1 MALYQK
7 TLEINTSPK
16 TFLDITKD
24 VQALVLESGLDNGVC
39 TLFIKHTS
47 ASLVIQENYDPSV
60 RQDFETIFS
69 KLVPED
75 FPYVHNMEGKDDMP
89 AHIRSALTSTS
100 ETVPVVN
107 GKLSLG
113 TWQGIYIWEHRDQT
127 HNRNCLLYTSP
138 SPRDA
143 TLSRMPSSA

>member
-1 MALYQK
+1 MALSQDL
-7 TLEINTSPK
+7 LEFHTNPK
-16 TFLDITKD
+16 SFLDITRQ
-24 VQALVLESGLDNGVC
+24 VQDFVTKSNIQNGVC
-39 TLFIKHTS
+39 HLFIKHTS

-69 KLVPED
+69 KLAPED

-100 ETVPVVN
+100 ETIPIVD

-127 HNRNCLLYTSP
+127 HNRKIMVSIVGE
-138 SPRDA
+138 
-143 TLSRMPSSA
+143 

>member
-16 TFLDITKD
+16 SFLDITKD
-24 VQALVLESGLDNGVC
+24 VQTLVSESGLDNGIC
-39 TLFIKHTS
+39 NLFIKHTS

-100 ETVPVVN
+100 EAVPVVN

-113 TWQGIYIWEHRDQT
+113 TWQGIYIWEHRDQRHIRKVT
-127 HNRNCLLYTSP
+127 VS
-138 SPRDA
+138 
-143 TLSRMPSSA
+143 MVGE

>member
-1 MALYQK
+1 MAVSQDS
-7 TLEINTSPK
+7 LEFRTDPK
-16 TFLDITKD
+16 SFLDITSH
-24 VQALVLESGLDNGVC
+24 VQDFVTSSDIQNGVC
-39 TLFIKHTS
+39 HLFIKHTS

-127 HNRNCLLYTSP
+127 HNRKVIVS
-138 SPRDA
+138 
-143 TLSRMPSSA
+143 MVGE

>member
-16 TFLDITKD
+16 SFLDITKN
-24 VQALVLESGLDNGVC
+24 VQALVSESGLNNGVC
-39 TLFIKHTS
+39 SLFIKHTS

-100 ETVPVVN
+100 ESIPVVN

-113 TWQGIYIWEHRDQT
+113 TWQGIYIWEHRNQRHIRKVTFSLVGD
-127 HNRNCLLYTSP
+127 
-138 SPRDA
+138 
-143 TLSRMPSSA
+143 

>member
-1 MALYQK
+1 MALSQG
-7 TLEINTSPK
+7 TLEIQTKPK
-16 TFLDITKD
+16 SFLDITSQ
-24 VQALVLESGLDNGVC
+24 VQNSVANSNIQNGVC
-39 TLFIKHTS
+39 HLFIKHTS

-113 TWQGIYIWEHRDQT
+113 TWQGIYLWEHRDQT
-127 HNRNCLLYTSP
+127 HNRKVMVS
-138 SPRDA
+138 
-143 TLSRMPSSA
+143 MVGE

>member
-7 TLEINTSPK
+7 TLEISTLPK
-16 TFLDITKD
+16 SFLDITKNI
-24 VQALVLESGLDNGVC
+24 QAIVSESGLDNGVC
-39 TLFIKHTS
+39 SLFIRHTS

-75 FPYVHNMEGKDDMP
+75 FPYIHNMEGKDDMP

-100 ETVPVVN
+100 ESVPVVN

-113 TWQGIYIWEHRDQT
+113 TWQGIYIWEHRDQR
-127 HNRNCLLYTSP
+127 HIRKVMISIVGE
-138 SPRDA
+138 
-143 TLSRMPSSA
+143 

>member
-16 TFLDITKD
+16 SFQDITKNI
-24 VQALVLESGLDNGVC
+24 QSLVSKSELDNGIC
-39 TLFIKHTS
+39 SLFIKHTS

-100 ETVPVVN
+100 ETIPIVN

-113 TWQGIYIWEHRDQT
+113 TWQGIYLWEHRDQT
-127 HNRNCLLYTSP
+127 HNRKVMVS
-138 SPRDA
+138 
-143 TLSRMPSSA
+143 MVGE

>member
-1 MALYQK
+1 MAISQDS
-7 TLEINTSPK
+7 LEIRTNPK
-16 TFLDITKD
+16 SFLDITSQ
-24 VQALVLESGLDNGVC
+24 VQDFVTKSNIQNGVC
-39 TLFIKHTS
+39 HLFIKHTS

-69 KLVPED
+69 NLVPED

-100 ETVPVVN
+100 EAVPVMN

-113 TWQGIYIWEHRDQT
+113 TWQGIYLWEHRDQP
-127 HNRNCLLYTSP
+127 HNRIVMIS
-138 SPRDA
+138 
-143 TLSRMPSSA
+143 MVGE

>member
-1 MALYQK
+1 MAMSQE
-7 TLEINTSPK
+7 TLEIRTTPK
-16 TFLDITKD
+16 SFLDITSQ
-24 VQALVLESGLDNGVC
+24 VQDFVSNSNIQTGVC
-39 TLFIKHTS
+39 HLFIKHTS

-69 KLVPED
+69 KLAPED

-113 TWQGIYIWEHRDQT
+113 TWQGIYIWEHRDQN
-127 HNRNCLLYTSP
+127 HNRKVIVS
-138 SPRDA
+138 
-143 TLSRMPSSA
+143 MVGE

>member
-16 TFLDITKD
+16 SFLDITND
-24 VQALVLESGLDNGVC
+24 VQAFVSESGLANGVC
-39 TLFIKHTS
+39 SLFIKHTS

-100 ETVPVVN
+100 ESIPFVN
-107 GKLSLG
+107 SKLSLG

-127 HNRNCLLYTSP
+127 HNRKVMVSLVG
-138 SPRDA
+138 D
-143 TLSRMPSSA
+143 

>member
-1 MALYQK
+1 MAISQGS
-7 TLEINTSPK
+7 LEILTNPK
-16 TFLDITKD
+16 SFLDITSQ
-24 VQALVLESGLDNGVC
+24 VQDFVAKSNIQNVVC
-39 TLFIKHTS
+39 HLFIKHTS

-69 KLVPED
+69 NLAPED

-100 ETVPVVN
+100 EAVPVMN

-113 TWQGIYIWEHRDQT
+113 TWQGIYLWEHRDQS
-127 HNRNCLLYTSP
+127 HNRTIVV
-138 SPRDA
+138 
-143 TLSRMPSSA
+143 TMVGE

>member
-1 MALYQK
+1 MEISQDS
-7 TLEINTSPK
+7 LEFRTNPK
-16 TFLDITKD
+16 SFLDITSLIQDCIKNSD
-24 VQALVLESGLDNGVC
+24 IKNGVC
-39 TLFIKHTS
+39 HLFIKHTS

-89 AHIRSALTSTS
+89 AHIRSSLTSTS

-107 GKLSLG
+107 GNLSLG

-127 HNRNCLLYTSP
+127 HNRKVTVS
-138 SPRDA
+138 
-143 TLSRMPSSA
+143 MVGE

>member
-7 TLEINTSPK
+7 TLEISTSPK
-16 TFLDITKD
+16 SFLDITKNI
-24 VQALVLESGLDNGVC
+24 QALVSESGLDNGVC
-39 TLFIKHTS
+39 SLFIKHTS

-100 ETVPVVN
+100 ESIPVVN

-113 TWQGIYIWEHRDQT
+113 TWQGIYIWEHRDQRHIRKIT
-127 HNRNCLLYTSP
+127 FSLVG
-138 SPRDA
+138 D
-143 TLSRMPSSA
+143 

>member
-16 TFLDITKD
+16 SFLDITKN
-24 VQALVLESGLDNGVC
+24 VQALVSESGLNNGVC
-39 TLFIKHTS
+39 SLFIKHTS

-113 TWQGIYIWEHRDQT
+113 TWQGIYIWEHRDQRHIRKVT
-127 HNRNCLLYTSP
+127 VSLIGE
-138 SPRDA
+138 
-143 TLSRMPSSA
+143 

>member
-1 MALYQK
+1 MAMSQE
-7 TLEINTSPK
+7 TLEIRTTPK
-16 TFLDITKD
+16 SFLDITSQIQD
-24 VQALVLESGLDNGVC
+24 FVSNSNIQTGVC
-39 TLFIKHTS
+39 HLFIKHTS

-69 KLVPED
+69 KLAPED

-113 TWQGIYIWEHRDQT
+113 TWQGIYVWEHRDQT
-127 HNRNCLLYTSP
+127 HNRKIMVSIVGE
-138 SPRDA
+138 
-143 TLSRMPSSA
+143 

>member
-16 TFLDITKD
+16 SFIDITEN
-24 VQALVLESGLDNGVC
+24 VQELVSESGLDNGVC
-39 TLFIKHTS
+39 SIFIKHTS

-75 FPYVHNMEGKDDMP
+75 FPYVHSMEGKDDMP
-89 AHIRSALTSTS
+89 AHIRSAITSTS
-100 ETVPVVN
+100 ESIPVVN
-107 GKLSLG
+107 SKLSLG
-113 TWQGIYIWEHRDQT
+113 TWQGIYILEHRDQT
-127 HNRNCLLYTSP
+127 HNRKVIVS
-138 SPRDA
+138 
-143 TLSRMPSSA
+143 MVGE

>member
-1 MALYQK
+1 MALSQG
-7 TLEINTSPK
+7 TLEIQTKPK
-16 TFLDITKD
+16 SFLDITRQ
-24 VQALVLESGLDNGVC
+24 VQNSVASSNIKNGVC
-39 TLFIKHTS
+39 NLFIKHTS

-113 TWQGIYIWEHRDQT
+113 TWQGIYLWEHRGQT
-127 HNRNCLLYTSP
+127 HNRKVMVS
-138 SPRDA
+138 
-143 TLSRMPSSA
+143 MVGE

>member
-16 TFLDITKD
+16 SFLDITKD
-24 VQALVLESGLDNGVC
+24 VQTLVSESGLDKGICN
-39 TLFIKHTS
+39 LFIKHTS

-60 RQDFETIFS
+60 RQDLETIFS

-100 ETVPVVN
+100 ETVPVIS
-107 GKLSLG
+107 GELSLG
-113 TWQGIYIWEHRDQT
+113 TWQGIYIWEHRDQRHIRQVMVT
-127 HNRNCLLYTSP
+127 VFGE
-138 SPRDA
+138 
-143 TLSRMPSSA
+143 

>member
-7 TLEINTSPK
+7 TLEIYTSPK
-16 TFLDITKD
+16 SFLDITKK
-24 VQALVLESGLDNGVC
+24 VQALVSESGLDNGVC
-39 TLFIKHTS
+39 SLFIKHTS

-100 ETVPVVN
+100 ETIPIVN

-113 TWQGIYIWEHRDQT
+113 TWQGIYLWEHRDQT
-127 HNRNCLLYTSP
+127 HNRKLMVS
-138 SPRDA
+138 
-143 TLSRMPSSA
+143 MVGE

>member
-1 MALYQK
+1 MEMSQV
-7 TLEINTSPK
+7 TLEIHTSPK
-16 TFLDITKD
+16 TFLDITSLIQDCIKNSD
-24 VQALVLESGLDNGVC
+24 IQNGVC
-39 TLFIKHTS
+39 HLFIKHTS

-69 KLVPED
+69 NLAPED

-113 TWQGIYIWEHRDQT
+113 TWQGIYIWEHRVQT
-127 HNRNCLLYTSP
+127 HNRKVTVS
-138 SPRDA
+138 
-143 TLSRMPSSA
+143 MVGE

>member
-16 TFLDITKD
+16 SFLDITRD
-24 VQALVLESGLDNGVC
+24 IQAFVSESGLNRGVC
-39 TLFIKHTS
+39 SLFIKHTS

-89 AHIRSALTSTS
+89 AHVRSALTSTS
-100 ETVPVVN
+100 ESIPVVN
-107 GKLSLG
+107 SKLSLG

-127 HNRNCLLYTSP
+127 HKRKVIVSLIGE
-138 SPRDA
+138 
-143 TLSRMPSSA
+143 

>member
-1 MALYQK
+1 MGMSQV
-7 TLEINTSPK
+7 TLEIHTSPK
-16 TFLDITKD
+16 TFLDITSLIQDCIKNSD
-24 VQALVLESGLDNGVC
+24 IQNGVC
-39 TLFIKHTS
+39 HLFIKHTS

-69 KLVPED
+69 KLAPED

-127 HNRNCLLYTSP
+127 HNRKVIVS
-138 SPRDA
+138 
-143 TLSRMPSSA
+143 MVGE

>member
-1 MALYQK
+1 MAISQGS
-7 TLEINTSPK
+7 LEIQTKPK
-16 TFLDITKD
+16 SFLDITSQ
-24 VQALVLESGLDNGVC
+24 VQNSVANSNIQNGVC
-39 TLFIKHTS
+39 HLFIKHTS

-69 KLVPED
+69 KLAPED

-100 ETVPVVN
+100 ETIPIVN
-107 GKLSLG
+107 EKLSLG

-127 HNRNCLLYTSP
+127 HNRKVMFS
-138 SPRDA
+138 
-143 TLSRMPSSA
+143 MVGE

>member
-1 MALYQK
+1 MALSQGS
-7 TLEINTSPK
+7 LEIRTIPK
-16 TFLDITKD
+16 SFLDITSQ
-24 VQALVLESGLDNGVC
+24 VQDFVTKSNIQNGVC
-39 TLFIKHTS
+39 HLFIKHTS

-69 KLVPED
+69 NLVPED

-100 ETVPVVN
+100 EAVPVMN

-113 TWQGIYIWEHRDQT
+113 TWQGIYLWEHRDQS
-127 HNRNCLLYTSP
+127 HNRNVMVSLIGE
-138 SPRDA
+138 
-143 TLSRMPSSA
+143 

>member
-16 TFLDITKD
+16 TFLDITKNI
-24 VQALVLESGLDNGVC
+24 QALVSESGLDNGVC

-100 ETVPVVN
+100 ESIPVVN

-113 TWQGIYIWEHRDQT
+113 NWQGIYIWEHRDQRHIRKIT
-127 HNRNCLLYTSP
+127 FSLVG
-138 SPRDA
+138 D
-143 TLSRMPSSA
+143 

>member
-1 MALYQK
+1 MEMSQV
-7 TLEINTSPK
+7 TLEIHTSPK
-16 TFLDITKD
+16 TFLDITSLIQDCIKNSD
-24 VQALVLESGLDNGVC
+24 IQNGVC
-39 TLFIKHTS
+39 HLFIKHTS

-69 KLVPED
+69 KLAPED
-75 FPYVHNMEGKDDMP
+75 FPYIHNMEGKDDMP

-113 TWQGIYIWEHRDQT
+113 TWQGIYVWEHRAQT
-127 HNRNCLLYTSP
+127 HNRKVMVS
-138 SPRDA
+138 
-143 TLSRMPSSA
+143 MIGE

>member
-1 MALYQK
+1 MGMSQV
-7 TLEINTSPK
+7 TLEIYTSPK
-16 TFLDITKD
+16 AFLDITSLIQDCIKN
-24 VQALVLESGLDNGVC
+24 SNIKNGVC
-39 TLFIKHTS
+39 HLFIKHTS

-69 KLVPED
+69 KLAPED
-75 FPYVHNMEGKDDMP
+75 FPYIHNMEGKDDMP

-113 TWQGIYIWEHRDQT
+113 TWQGIYIWEHRAQT
-127 HNRNCLLYTSP
+127 HNRKVMVS
-138 SPRDA
+138 
-143 TLSRMPSSA
+143 MVGE

>member
-16 TFLDITKD
+16 SFLDITKN
-24 VQALVLESGLDNGVC
+24 VQALVSESGLDNGVC
-39 TLFIKHTS
+39 SLFIKHTS

-113 TWQGIYIWEHRDQT
+113 TWQGIYLWEHRGQT
-127 HNRNCLLYTSP
+127 HNRKVMVS
-138 SPRDA
+138 
-143 TLSRMPSSA
+143 MVGE

>member
-1 MALYQK
+1 MEMSQV
-7 TLEINTSPK
+7 TLEIHTSPK
-16 TFLDITKD
+16 TFLDITSH
-24 VQALVLESGLDNGVC
+24 VQDFVTSSDIQKGVC
-39 TLFIKHTS
+39 HLFIKHTS

-69 KLVPED
+69 KLAPED

-113 TWQGIYIWEHRDQT
+113 TWQGIYVWEHRDQT
-127 HNRNCLLYTSP
+127 HKRKVMVS
-138 SPRDA
+138 
-143 TLSRMPSSA
+143 MVGE

>member
-16 TFLDITKD
+16 SFLDITKK
-24 VQALVLESGLDNGVC
+24 VQVFVSKSGIDNGVC
-39 TLFIKHTS
+39 SLFIKHTS

-75 FPYVHNMEGKDDMP
+75 FPYIHNMEGKDDMP

-113 TWQGIYIWEHRDQT
+113 TWQGIYLWEHRDQT
-127 HNRNCLLYTSP
+127 HNRKVMVS
-138 SPRDA
+138 
-143 TLSRMPSSA
+143 MVGE